1 MGLKLKEGWRNISK
15 QLLAAGLSLMMIG
28 GSLDLSASVAAAQTT
43 EPQATVAALEP
54 LAEGIQE
61 QQTAAVVSES
71 GITRLADGANKDI
84 AVTNATASGSA
95 IEKHTH
101 HWTYRGSGNSNI
113 MTCICDS
120 TVGTCPVENQMTW
133 ITVNGTN
140 TVYDGRER
148 ELSIYVNTKTES
160 GQYIK
165 TLQELGITLPEF
177 VYEKGGT
184 GTLDGTSIAGK
195 PVDAGEYFGYLIM
208 NNGARARAQILIQ
221 QVTPVVKQQPI
232 PTSLT
237 YGEMLGDSELRNGAM
252 KVSETD
258 ATEVKGT
265 FTWKEPEVRPTV
277 ADSGTIKYTILFTPA
292 DQTNYASVEL
302 ESTLTVMKAENA
314 PHMPDKVKG
323 VFGSVTKVGDVKLP
337 TDWAWVA
344 VDQDTGLEIG
354 VPVTATAEYTGA
366 DKGNYIYEQVAVQI
380 TRSACE
386 HAAGDV
392 LYTGTGEHAPTCTVD
407 GIGHT
412 ECTKCG
418 DLVDSDIVVKAAHK
432 FSAEW
437 TVDVEATTTTEGSKS
452 HHCTVCDE
460 KTDITVIPKLPVPSG
475 GGSSSGGGTVTPAQP
490 EQPSGTKEDYI
501 VPVKNENTV
510 EIDASI
516 TSDGK
521 ASIGEI
527 TQDTLEKLVNSADET
542 SKVDTIHIDLSGAK
556 EKVTGVTL
564 TKKTMDALAQVAAD
578 QNSGI
583 DSVTLELADA
593 MVSLDAKTLQL
604 LAEQTKGGQIGLVV
618 EDTVAKNLNTSQ
630 QEALNRYTNVTTFE
644 AYIESD
650 DTRIHDFNGGK
661 VSLGIR
667 FTPKEGTDAR
677 YYHIVYVAEDGMLT
691 RFETRYEDGMLKFE
705 TGHFSDYAI
714 IYDTTSANATEQADA
729 TPAKLNLRAGRTT
742 KTTQRLTWGKVEGT
756 DGYEIYVAPRN
767 TKNKTYRLK
776 LRRTVKSTRTGYTVK
791 GLKHGTAYRYVVK
804 AYRIVDGKKVY
815 VARSATIRVTTKGN
829 K

>member
-1 MGLKLKEGWRNISK
+1 MAWI
-15 QLLAAGLSLMMIG
+15 QVDALS
-28 GSLDLSASVAAAQTT
+28 
-43 EPQATVAALEP
+43 TVYN
-54 LAEGIQE
+54 GQE
-61 QQTAAVVSES
+61 QEVSIALSVTES
-71 GITRLADGANKDI
+71 K
-84 AVTNATASGSA
+84 
-95 IEKHTH
+95 K
-101 HWTYRGSGNSNI
+101 
-113 MTCICDS
+113 
-120 TVGTCPVENQMTW
+120 
-133 ITVNGTN
+133 
-140 TVYDGRER
+140 TVY
-148 ELSIYVNTKTES
+148 KTS
-160 GQYIK
+160 
-165 TLQELGITLPEF
+165 QELGITLPEF

-184 GTLDGTSIAGK
+184 GALDGTSIAGK

-221 QVTPVVKQQPI
+221 QVTPVVKQQPT

-237 YGEMLGDSELRNGAM
+237 YGETLGDSELRNGAM

-265 FTWKEPEVRPTV
+265 FTWKEPEVRPAV
-277 ADSGTIKYTILFTPA
+277 ADSGTTKYTILFTPA

-323 VFGSVTKVGDVKLP
+323 VSRSVTKVGDVKLP
-337 TDWAWVA
+337 TDWAWAA

-366 DKGNYIYEQVAVQI
+366 DKGNYIYEQELVQI

-412 ECTKCG
+412 ECIKCG

-490 EQPSGTKEDYI
+490 EQPSGKEEDV
-501 VPVKNENTV
+501 VPAN
-510 EIDASI
+510 
-516 TSDGK
+516 
-521 ASIGEI
+521 
-527 TQDTLEKLVNSADET
+527 DED
-542 SKVDTIHIDLSGAK
+542 V
-556 EKVTGVTL
+556 
-564 TKKTMDALAQVAAD
+564 
-578 QNSGI
+578 
-583 DSVTLELADA
+583 
-593 MVSLDAKTLQL
+593 
-604 LAEQTKGGQIGLVV
+604 
-618 EDTVAKNLNTSQ
+618 
-630 QEALNRYTNVTTFE
+630 
-644 AYIESD
+644 
-650 DTRIHDFNGGK
+650 
-661 VSLGIR
+661 
-667 FTPKEGTDAR
+667 
-677 YYHIVYVAEDGMLT
+677 
-691 RFETRYEDGMLKFE
+691 
-705 TGHFSDYAI
+705 
-714 IYDTTSANATEQADA
+714 TEQPDA
-729 TPAKLNLRAGRTT
+729 APAKLNLRAGRTT
-742 KTTQRLTWGKVEGT
+742 KTTQRLTWGKVEGA

-815 VARSATIRVTTKGN
+815 VARSAAIRVTTKGN

>member
-1 MGLKLKEGWRNISK
+1 MGLHINWKNIAKKLLMVG
-15 QLLAAGLSLMMIG
+15 LALAMTG
-28 GSLDLSASVAAAQTT
+28 GSLDLSA
-43 EPQATVAALEP
+43 
-54 LAEGIQE
+54 
-61 QQTAAVVSES
+61 AAVVSEG
-71 GITRLADGANKDI
+71 GIARLTDGTNKYI

-95 IEKHTH
+95 IEEHTH
-101 HWTYRGSGNSNI
+101 HWTYSGNGYSNQ
-113 MTCICDS
+113 MVCRCDS
-120 TVGTCPVENQMTW
+120 TVGTCPVEDQMVW
-133 ITVNGTN
+133 IQVNALS
-140 TVYDGRER
+140 TVYNGQEQ
-148 ELSIYVNTKTES
+148 EVSIALSVTES
-160 GQYIK
+160 KK
-165 TLQELGITLPEF
+165 TVYKTSQELGITLPDI
-177 VYEKGGT
+177 VYTKGSSS
-184 GTLDGTSIAGK
+184 DGTPIAGK
-195 PVDAGEYFGYLIM
+195 PVDAGEYLGWLVIE
-208 NNGARARAQILIQ
+208 GAKARAQVTIAK
-221 QVTPVVKQQPI
+221 VTPVVKQRPT

-237 YGEMLGDSELRNGAM
+237 YGETLGDSELRNGAM

-277 ADSGTIKYTILFTPA
+277 ADSGTTKYTILFTPV

-323 VFGSVTKVGDVKLP
+323 VSRSVTKVGDVKLP
-337 TDWAWVA
+337 TDWAWA
-344 VDQDTGLEIG
+344 AADQDTELEIG
-354 VPVTATAEYTGA
+354 VPVTVTAEYTGA
-366 DKGNYIYEQVAVQI
+366 DKGNYIYEQELVQI

-475 GGSSSGGGTVTPAQP
+475 GGSSSGGGSTATP

-527 TQDTLEKLVNSADET
+527 TQDTLEKLVNSVDET

-556 EKVTGVTL
+556 EKVTAVTL

-583 DSVTLELADA
+583 ESVTLELADA

-604 LAEQTKGGQIGLVV
+604 LAEQTKGGEIGLVV
-618 EDTVAKNLNTSQ
+618 GDTAPKNLNTSQ
-630 QEALNRYTNVTTFE
+630 QKALNRYTNVTTFE
-644 AYIESD
+644 AYIESSD
-650 DTRIHDFNGGK
+650 ARIHDFDGGK

-691 RFETRYEDGMLKFE
+691 RFETRYEDGMMKFE

-742 KTTQRLTWGKVEGT
+742 KTTQRLTWGKVEGA

-776 LRRTVKSTRTGYTVK
+776 LRRMVKSTRTGYTVK
-791 GLKHGTAYRYVVK
+791 GLKYGTAYRYVVK

-815 VARSATIRVTTKGN
+815 VARSAAIRVTTKGN